1 MPVDHYENF
10 PVASWLV
17 PARLRRPIELIYH
30 FARSADDFADEGQR
44 PDAERLAL
52 LAAYHEELD
61 RIARNEPAIQPL
73 FAELGP
79 MIRERALPLQLFH
92 DLLDAFE
99 QDVVKKRYADFGEVI
114 QYCRRSANPVG
125 RLVLHLVG
133 VTDTRSLAQSDGICS
148 ALQIIN
154 FLQDV
159 AVDYGIGRI
168 YMPQDEL
175 ARFGVTE
182 QQIAEGRADGRW
194 RSFMRF
200 QIERSRKMLQAG
212 APLGLALKGRMG
224 IEIRATIFGGERILK
239 KLHDADGDMFK
250 ARPVLTATDWV
261 YMLRRALFVRRR
273 APAHAGEATL

>member
-30 FARSADDFADEGQR
+30 FARSADDFADEGRR

-61 RIARNEPAIQPL
+61 RVARDEPPIQPL

-79 MIRERALPLQLFH
+79 MIRERGLPLQLFH

-114 QYCRRSANPVG
+114 HYCRRSANPVG

-182 QQIAEGRADGRW
+182 EQIAEGRADARW

-212 APLGLALKGRMG
+212 APLGLVLKGRMG

-250 ARPVLTATDWV
+250 ARPVLTAADWI
-261 YMLRRALFVRRR
+261 YMLRRAIFVRRR
-273 APAHAGEATL
+273 APVPASEAPL